1 MRTFLL
7 IAALLPLGA
16 ALAQPANN
24 NVSSAAISAKAAAA
38 SSPKAVPPGANPF
51 RIGNSGP
58 SSGPNSASML
68 ELLDGAKLYFD
79 MVNETGGVKGRKIEV
94 LQRDDNFEVTRTIK
108 NVEQLVDV
116 DHVDA
121 LLLVRGTPHN
131 EAILPIIDK
140 AGVPLIGPSTGAMVL
155 HKPVKKMVFNVR
167 TAYRSEATKLASF
180 LALLGKQRIAL
191 IHVQDSFGDD
201 VAEGIVAGLA
211 ERNLKP
217 IGVYKFD
224 RKTVDI
230 AKLVPDVKKA
240 NPDSIVLI
248 GAGQAV
254 ATGIE
259 ALRGQG
265 VMAPVATVSNNAS
278 TGFVKSLGG
287 NATGVMVTQVFP
299 DERVANVPLA
309 REATRLAQKRN
320 MQLTPAMM
328 EGYAAAK
335 VTVEALRRCAGTCT
349 RADLQRSLETLDIDL
364 GGVRLAYSPTDHSG
378 LEFTDLSII
387 DRSGA
392 FRR

>member
-7 IAALLPLGA
+7 LTALLPLGA

-24 NVSSAAISAKAAAA
+24 NVSNAAISAKAAA
-38 SSPKAVPPGANPF
+38 SSSQPF

-58 SSGPNSASML
+58 SSGANSASML

-79 MVNETGGVKGRKIEV
+79 MVNEAGGVKGRRIEV
-94 LQRDDNFEVTRTIK
+94 LQRDDNFEVPRTVK
-108 NVEQLVDV
+108 NVEKLID
-116 DHVDA
+116 DDRVDA

-131 EAILPIIDK
+131 EAILPIIEK
-140 AGVPLIGPSTGAMVL
+140 AGVPLIGPSTGAMIL
-155 HKPVKKMVFNVR
+155 HQPVKKMVFNVR
-167 TAYRSEATKLASF
+167 TAYRSEAAKLASF
-180 LALLGKQRIAL
+180 LALLGKQRITL

-201 VAEGIVAGLA
+201 VAAGIIEGLT

-217 IGVYKFD
+217 IAVYKFD

-230 AKLVPDVKKA
+230 AKLIPDVKKV

-259 ALRGQG
+259 ALRKEG

-278 TGFVKSLGG
+278 TGFVKSLGV

-328 EGYAAAK
+328 EGFTAAK
-335 VTVEALRRCAGTCT
+335 VTVEALRRCAGACT
-349 RADLQRSLETLDIDL
+349 RADLQRSLESLDIDL

-378 LEFTDLSII
+378 LDFTDLSII
-387 DRSGA
+387 DKSGA